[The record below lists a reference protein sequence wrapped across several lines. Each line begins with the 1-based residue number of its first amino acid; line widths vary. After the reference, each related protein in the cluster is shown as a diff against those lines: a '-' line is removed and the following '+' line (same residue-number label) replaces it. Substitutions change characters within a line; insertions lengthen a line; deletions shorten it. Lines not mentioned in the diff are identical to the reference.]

1 MFKLGT
7 SELDVEDNFKII
19 NWVVFFFKLLF
30 IICAVGSFYGNF
42 TTK

>member
-19 NWVVFFFKLLF
+19 NWVVFFL
-30 IICAVGSFYGNF
+30 SFF
-42 TTK
+42 L